1 MMRMGD
7 MLKSFF
13 LITVLV
19 FFNCLRADAALIEK
33 NAVVAVM
40 DFGTHAGAASSDVAL
55 ANAEGTTSE
64 YVITKLINDGKLVV
78 MDKENVRSQLEAN
91 NVKLVG
97 LIDPD
102 SAKVIGSVLHCQ
114 YIIYGN
120 VNDVSVSNTGTK
132 MLGPIGGDVNVC
144 TVKSHVIA
152 RIMNV
157 ADGTIVMAAKGEG
170 VSKSSYTDLHTLKG
184 GIRIGTVTVT
194 QESVHN
200 ALQKAAFNAVD
211 ILTQRLYGQ
220 K

>member
-1 MMRMGD
+1 
-7 MLKSFF
+7 MLKTIVM
-13 LITVLV
+13 LTLLVLS
-19 FFNCLRADAALIEK
+19 NALAAQAAMIEK
-33 NAVVAVM
+33 DAVVAVM
-40 DFGTHAGAASSDVAL
+40 DFGTHPGAASSDIAL

-64 YVITKLINDGKLVV
+64 YVIARLINDGKMVV
-78 MDKENVRSQLEAN
+78 MDKENVRNQLEAN
-91 NVKLVG
+91 NVKLTG

-102 SAKVIGSVLHCQ
+102 SAKVIGDVLNCQ
-114 YIIYGN
+114 YIVYGN

-132 MLGPIGGDVNVC
+132 MLGPVGGKVN
-144 TVKSHVIA
+144 THVIA

-157 ADGTIVMAAKGEG
+157 HDGTIVMAAKGEG
-170 VSKSSYTDLHTLKG
+170 VSKSSYTDIHSLQG
-184 GIRIGTVTVT
+184 GIQIGTVTVT

>member
-1 MMRMGD
+1 
-7 MLKSFF
+7 MLKKF
-13 LITVLV
+13 LLVTLLVLS
-19 FFNCLRADAALIEK
+19 NALAAQASMIEK
-33 NAVVAVM
+33 DAVVAVM
-40 DFGTHAGAASSDVAL
+40 DFGTHPGAASGDIAL

-64 YVITKLINDGKLVV
+64 YIITRLINDGKMVV
-78 MDKENVRSQLEAN
+78 MDKENVRRQLVAN
-91 NVKLVG
+91 NVKLTG

-102 SAKVIGSVLHCQ
+102 SAKVIGDMLNCK

-120 VNDVSVSNTGTK
+120 VNDVSVSNTGAK
-132 MLGPIGGDVNVC
+132 MLGPIGGKVNVC

-152 RIMNV
+152 RIMDVN
-157 ADGTIVMAAKGEG
+157 DGTIVMAAKGEG
-170 VSKSSYTDLHTLKG
+170 ISKSSYTDIHSLQG
-184 GIRIGTVTVT
+184 GIQIGTVTVT

>member
-132 MLGPIGGDVNVC
+132 MLGLIGGDVNVC

>member
-1 MMRMGD
+1 
-7 MLKSFF
+7 MLKKFF
-13 LITVLV
+13 MLTLLVLS
-19 FFNCLRADAALIEK
+19 NALAAQAAMIEK
-33 NAVVAVM
+33 DAVVAVM
-40 DFGTHAGAASSDVAL
+40 DFGTHPGAASSDIAL

-64 YVITKLINDGKLVV
+64 YVIARLINDGKMVV
-78 MDKENVRSQLEAN
+78 MDKENVRNQLEAN
-91 NVKLVG
+91 NVKLTG

-102 SAKVIGSVLHCQ
+102 SAKVIGDVLNCQ
-114 YIIYGN
+114 YIVYGN

-132 MLGPIGGDVNVC
+132 MLGPIGGKVNIC

-157 ADGTIVMAAKGEG
+157 QDGTIVMAAKGEG
-170 VSKSSYTDLHTLKG
+170 VSKSSYTDLHSLQG
-184 GIRIGTVTVT
+184 AIQIGTVTVT

>member
-1 MMRMGD
+1 
-7 MLKSFF
+7 MLKKMVM
-13 LITVLV
+13 LTLLVLS
-19 FFNCLRADAALIEK
+19 NALAAQAAMIEK
-33 NAVVAVM
+33 DAVVAVM
-40 DFGTHAGAASSDVAL
+40 DFGTHPGAASSDIAL

-64 YVITKLINDGKLVV
+64 YVIARLINDGKMVV
-78 MDKENVRSQLEAN
+78 MDKENVRNQLEAN
-91 NVKLVG
+91 NVKLTG

-102 SAKVIGSVLHCQ
+102 SAKVIGDVLNCQ
-114 YIIYGN
+114 YIVYGN
-120 VNDVSVSNTGTK
+120 VNDVSVSNTGTR
-132 MLGPIGGDVNVC
+132 MLGPVGGNVNIC

-157 ADGTIVMAAKGEG
+157 YDGTIVMAAKGEG
-170 VSKSSYTDLHTLKG
+170 VSKSSYTDIHSLQG
-184 GIRIGTVTVT
+184 GIQIGTVTVT

>member
-1 MMRMGD
+1 
-7 MLKSFF
+7 
-13 LITVLV
+13 
-19 FFNCLRADAALIEK
+19 
-33 NAVVAVM
+33 M
-40 DFGTHAGAASSDVAL
+40 DFGTHPGAASSDIAL

-64 YVITKLINDGKLVV
+64 YVIARLINDGKMVV
-78 MDKENVRSQLEAN
+78 MDKENVRNQLEAN
-91 NVKLVG
+91 NVKLTG

-102 SAKVIGSVLHCQ
+102 SAKVIGDVLNCQ
-114 YIIYGN
+114 YIVYGN

-132 MLGPIGGDVNVC
+132 MLGPVGGNVNIC

-157 ADGTIVMAAKGEG
+157 HDGTIVMAAKGEG
-170 VSKSSYTDLHTLKG
+170 VSKSSYTDIHSLQG
-184 GIRIGTVTVT
+184 GIQVGTVTVT

>member
-1 MMRMGD
+1 
-7 MLKSFF
+7 MLKTIVM
-13 LITVLV
+13 LTLLVLS
-19 FFNCLRADAALIEK
+19 NALAAQAAMIEK
-33 NAVVAVM
+33 DAVVAVM
-40 DFGTHAGAASSDVAL
+40 DFGTHPGAASSDIAL

-64 YVITKLINDGKLVV
+64 YVIARLINDGKMVV
-78 MDKENVRSQLEAN
+78 MDKENVRNQLEAN
-91 NVKLVG
+91 NVKLTG

-102 SAKVIGSVLHCQ
+102 SAKVIGDVLNCQ
-114 YIIYGN
+114 YIVYGN

-132 MLGPIGGDVNVC
+132 MLGPVGGKVNIC

-157 ADGTIVMAAKGEG
+157 YDGTIVMAAKGEG
-170 VSKSSYTDLHTLKG
+170 VSKSSYTDIHSLQG
-184 GIRIGTVTVT
+184 GIQIGTVTVT

>member
-1 MMRMGD
+1 

>member
-1 MMRMGD
+1 
-7 MLKSFF
+7 MLKKIVM
-13 LITVLV
+13 LTLLVLSNA
-19 FFNCLRADAALIEK
+19 FAAQAAMIEK
-33 NAVVAVM
+33 DAVVAVM
-40 DFGTHAGAASSDVAL
+40 DFGTHPGAASSDIAL

-64 YVITKLINDGKLVV
+64 YVIARLINDGKMVV
-78 MDKENVRSQLEAN
+78 MDKENVRNQLEAN
-91 NVKLVG
+91 NVKLTG

-102 SAKVIGSVLHCQ
+102 SAKVIGDVLNCQ
-114 YIIYGN
+114 YIVYGN
-120 VNDVSVSNTGTK
+120 VNDVSVSNTGTR
-132 MLGPIGGDVNVC
+132 MLGPVGGNVNIC

-157 ADGTIVMAAKGEG
+157 YDGTIVMAAKGEG
-170 VSKSSYTDLHTLKG
+170 VSKSSYTDIHSLQG
-184 GIRIGTVTVT
+184 GIQIGTVTVT

>member
-1 MMRMGD
+1 MMRMGG

-13 LITVLV
+13 LITFLV
-19 FFNCLRADAALIEK
+19 FFNCLTADAALIEK

-64 YVITKLINDGKLVV
+64 YVIAKLINDGKLVV

-91 NVKLVG
+91 NVKLAG

-120 VNDVSVSNTGTK
+120 VNDVSVSSTGTK

-184 GIRIGTVTVT
+184 GIQIGTVTVT

>member
-1 MMRMGD
+1 

-132 MLGPIGGDVNVC
+132 MLGLIGGDVNVC

>member
-1 MMRMGD
+1 
-7 MLKSFF
+7 MLKKIVM
-13 LITVLV
+13 LTLLVLS
-19 FFNCLRADAALIEK
+19 NALAAQAAMIEK
-33 NAVVAVM
+33 DAVVAVM
-40 DFGTHAGAASSDVAL
+40 DFGTHPGAASSDIAL
-55 ANAEGTTSE
+55 ANVEGTTSE
-64 YVITKLINDGKLVV
+64 YVIARLINDGKMVV
-78 MDKENVRSQLEAN
+78 MDKENVRTQLEAN
-91 NVKLVG
+91 NVKLTG

-102 SAKVIGSVLHCQ
+102 SAKVIGDVLNCQ
-114 YIIYGN
+114 YIVFGN
-120 VNDVSVSNTGTK
+120 VNDVSVSNTGTR
-132 MLGPIGGDVNVC
+132 MLGPVGGDVNVC

-184 GIRIGTVTVT
+184 GIQIGTVTVT

>member
-1 MMRMGD
+1 
-7 MLKSFF
+7 MLKKIVM
-13 LITVLV
+13 LTLLVLSNAFV
-19 FFNCLRADAALIEK
+19 AQAAMIEK
-33 NAVVAVM
+33 DAVVAVM
-40 DFGTHAGAASSDVAL
+40 DFGTHPGAASSDIAL

-64 YVITKLINDGKLVV
+64 YVIARLINDGKMVV
-78 MDKENVRSQLEAN
+78 MDKENVRNQLEAN
-91 NVKLVG
+91 NVKLTG

-102 SAKVIGSVLHCQ
+102 SAKVIGDVLNCQ
-114 YIIYGN
+114 YIVYGN
-120 VNDVSVSNTGTK
+120 VNDVSVSNTGTR
-132 MLGPIGGDVNVC
+132 MIGPVGGNVNIC

-157 ADGTIVMAAKGEG
+157 HDGTIVMAAKGEG
-170 VSKSSYTDLHTLKG
+170 VSKSSYTDIHSLQG
-184 GIRIGTVTVT
+184 GIQIGTVTVT